1 MIKNIK
7 VLGIL
12 ALFTISANAEN
23 VGWHSY
29 LKENPTEFHDL
40 LLNWESGDQTN
51 VPDWLS
57 GVFVRN
63 GPAQV
68 SLNNF
73 LPVDPFIEKKSL
85 TIAHIWV
92 TKKASWKLARWL
104 CQIE

>member
-1 MIKNIK
+1 MIKSIK
-7 VLGIL
+7 VLAIF

-29 LKENPTEFHDL
+29 LRENPTEFHDI

-68 SLNNF
+68 SKQIF
-73 LPVDPFIEKKSL
+73 LDMGSIS
-85 TIAHIWV
+85 
-92 TKKASWKLARWL
+92 
-104 CQIE
+104 C

>member
-1 MIKNIK
+1 MNKNIK
-7 VLGIL
+7 VLAIF

-23 VGWHSY
+23 VGWRSY
-29 LKENPTEFHDL
+29 LKENPTEFHDF

-68 SLNNF
+68 SQNNF
-73 LPVDPFIEKKSL
+73 FCLFYLLK
-85 TIAHIWV
+85 
-92 TKKASWKLARWL
+92 
-104 CQIE
+104 

>member
-1 MIKNIK
+1 MIKSIK
-7 VLGIL
+7 VLAIF

-29 LKENPTEFHDL
+29 LRENPTEFHDI

-68 SLNNF
+68 SKQ
-73 LPVDPFIEKKSL
+73 I
-85 TIAHIWV
+85 
-92 TKKASWKLARWL
+92 LAVGAIYWNEISYNSTHL
-104 CQIE
+104 DHQKDI

>member
-1 MIKNIK
+1 MIKYFK
-7 VLGIL
+7 VLAIF
-12 ALFTISANAEN
+12 ALFTISAKAEN

-29 LKENPTEFHDL
+29 LKENPTEFHDI

-68 SLNNF
+68 SKQIF
-73 LPVDPFIEKKSL
+73 LDMGSIYWIEFSYNSTHLDHQKD
-85 TIAHIWV
+85 I
-92 TKKASWKLARWL
+92 
-104 CQIE
+104 